1 MKGLSRAIVPALRWD
16 RAHGFRYLDGRIDD
30 ALELGVGG
38 FLIEGGPR
46 DEVAAL
52 AGRLHADSDI
62 PILIAAP
69 TERGAGQSIQGLT
82 ALPPFGALASVA
94 VVHPDDGG
102 APSLDVDV
110 VRRAARLTARE
121 LKNVGAN
128 WALAPVCE
136 VDVAHG
142 GAGAPS
148 VGSRGA
154 SGDAAIVAAVVS
166 EWIDACQ
173 AEAVLSCAMTFPG
186 GGDLHPF
193 AAAVDAGVASVM
205 VSRAAAPR
213 FGAPEGAMLSA
224 ALVENV
230 LRTQLHFDGLV
241 STIALDREPGLDATR
256 ERVLA
261 VSAIAAGCDVVLA
274 PSDLAGVADALHRAV
289 AGGAITADRIRELL
303 ARFDQWSSW
312 ARPSEARE
320 PSMDDLMW
328 SRQVADRA
336 IQLIRGPLPR
346 VLALV
351 EVTFIG
357 ELGEQDFQHFTGT
370 LRALHAEVTVST
382 TPTPHERGPLV
393 VVFSPAAADTG
404 NVPRDEI
411 DRVRYMTR
419 LAREAGREV
428 AVVACC
434 HPRAAAALG
443 DDCAVL
449 SVWNAERP
457 MQEAAARALAGGAPA
472 GAATER

>member
-1 MKGLSRAIVPALRWD
+1 MPALRWD

-30 ALELGVGG
+30 ALALGVGG

-46 DEVAAL
+46 EEVAAL

-62 PILIAAP
+62 PILVAAP
-69 TERGAGQSIQGLT
+69 AERGAGQAIAGLT
-82 ALPPFGALASVA
+82 QLPPFGALASGA
-94 VVHPDDGG
+94 VVHPADGG
-102 APSLDVDV
+102 PPSLDVDA

-121 LKNVGAN
+121 LRNVGAN

-136 VDVAHG
+136 LDVARG
-142 GAGAPS
+142 GVGSGASAAAGAQGS
-148 VGSRGA
+148 ASIGSRGA
-154 SGDAAIVAAVVS
+154 SGDAAVVAAVVS

-173 AEAVLSCAMTFPG
+173 AEAVLACAMTFPG
-186 GGDLHPF
+186 GADLHPF
-193 AAAVDAGVASVM
+193 SAAIDAGVASVM
-205 VSRAAAPR
+205 VSLAAAPR
-213 FGAPEGAMLSA
+213 LGAPEGAMLSA

-230 LRTQLHFDGLV
+230 LRTQLHFEGLV
-241 STIALDREPGLDATR
+241 STIVLDREHGLDATR
-256 ERVLA
+256 ERTLA
-261 VSAIAAGCDVVLA
+261 VSVVAAGCDVILA
-274 PSDLAGVADALHRAV
+274 PSDLAGVADALQRAV
-289 AGGAITADRIRELL
+289 SSGAITADRIREVT

-312 ARPSEARE
+312 ARPSEARQ

-336 IQLIRGPLPR
+336 IQVIRGPVPR

-357 ELGEQDFQHFTGT
+357 ALGEQDFTHFTGT
-370 LRALHAEVTVST
+370 LRALHAEVTTST
-382 TPTPHERGPLV
+382 TPAPHESGPLV
-393 VVFSPAAADTG
+393 VVFSPEAADTG

-419 LAREAGREV
+419 LARQAGREV

-449 SVWNAERP
+449 AVWNAERP
-457 MQEAAARALAGGAPA
+457 MQEAAARALAGVPSA
-472 GAATER
+472 G